1 MNSIIGRKRRAFTLE
16 EKNALRLGIKKFGVG
31 KWSLIKSE
39 YSDIFRYR
47 TSVQIKDL
55 HRTMAKKSIL

>member
-1 MNSIIGRKRRAFTLE
+1 MSNIIGRRRRAFTQE

-39 YSDIFRYR
+39 YNEIFRYR
-47 TSVQIKDL
+47 SAVQIKDL
-55 HRTMAKKSIL
+55 YRTLAKNSAL